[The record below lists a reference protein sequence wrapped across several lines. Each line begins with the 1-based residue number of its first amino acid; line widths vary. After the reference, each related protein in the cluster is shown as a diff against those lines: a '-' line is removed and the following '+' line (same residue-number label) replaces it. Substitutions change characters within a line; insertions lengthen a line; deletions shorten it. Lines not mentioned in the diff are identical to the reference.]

1 MCLQLM
7 NQTDAMVTEKNS
19 PGLNSTFTNAAVRA
33 KSSSMASR
41 LPRIRTDSGMLL
53 RSGQRTSGGH
63 QEQMGRGGRGGGS
76 WSDEVGAGKE
86 RSRRCPG
93 PLGLSPHEGWGWFSP
108 LIQEGVEERKEQQR
122 QLGQQCHPVVEVESV
137 CGTGVVGARG
147 RLGAAVGPC

>member
-1 MCLQLM
+1 M

-19 PGLNSTFTNAAVRA
+19 PGLKSTFTNAAVRA

-53 RSGQRTSGGH
+53 RRGQRTSGGH
-63 QEQMGRGGRGGGS
+63 QEQMAEGAGQGS

-93 PLGLSPHEGWGWFSP
+93 PLWLWQGEGGWGWFSP
-108 LIQEGVEERKEQQR
+108 LIQEGVEEREEQ
-122 QLGQQCHPVVEVESV
+122 
-137 CGTGVVGARG
+137 
-147 RLGAAVGPC
+147 

>member
-1 MCLQLM
+1 MSSFKGSARLFLHERVGWGSRTEMCLQLM

-19 PGLNSTFTNAAVRA
+19 PGLKSTFTNAAVRA

-53 RSGQRTSGGH
+53 RRGQRTSGGH
-63 QEQMGRGGRGGGS
+63 QEQMAEGAGQGS

-93 PLGLSPHEGWGWFSP
+93 PL
-108 LIQEGVEERKEQQR
+108 
-122 QLGQQCHPVVEVESV
+122 
-137 CGTGVVGARG
+137 
-147 RLGAAVGPC
+147 